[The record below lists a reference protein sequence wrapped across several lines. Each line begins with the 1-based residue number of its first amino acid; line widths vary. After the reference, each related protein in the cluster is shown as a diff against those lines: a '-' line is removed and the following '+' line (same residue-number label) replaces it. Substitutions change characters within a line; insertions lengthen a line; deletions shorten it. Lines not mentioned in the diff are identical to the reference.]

1 MTIQIPQGA
10 KTMQLFDMNI
20 DIPEGKTYIDIDDN
34 FLQNKYNQFMQNN
47 QQQNNFNSQ
56 EELALDGKPMSMY
69 QAPQVSQNEPQE
81 QGVWSK
87 INKGLEDFNN
97 LIDPKRMISE
107 GLDYLSPRVTSGE
120 EGVRQKIED
129 ATNQISGGLLA
140 RNFTSLDNE
149 EQKEIFQIAYDEIKK
164 LGYEPFLEINN
175 GDYKYIGVDK
185 NGKEV
190 EFTPSFRNTLA
201 STKNELAF
209 SVAGGYAGSLA
220 KTAGQTIAK
229 KALNYFAPSAIGA
242 GSGAVSDLH
251 SQSNNTGI
259 EVSHIDY
266 AKRFGSAA
274 AEDALAGAV
283 VGSAIKGIGK
293 TYKSVGDLISSVKTG
308 AQAGKDMIDGM
319 AVKGG
324 NLGNRVIDK
333 ISKTDI
339 PVVGKFT
346 DGGLQNAETIFNN
359 LTKNVENKKQIDELI
374 AKENPTYLENGK
386 PTIEILKN
394 IVEQG
399 LNKNNP
405 QFIQDSA
412 KRTSAILKNISNSLQ
427 GVPTTQRR
435 EVLLK
440 AAQAYPEIGSFL
452 DDVLKADKDA
462 SISFLNMIK
471 GQDEVFKNKTGL
483 NGEFDYKAWQK
494 DNHAYEN
501 RINQEY
507 GSAISKLDQ
516 LNNGNI
522 VLTSED
528 LAKLENFKNNNFLEQ
543 DVKNNI
549 QSYLDEIK
557 GKEVSA
563 EQIFGLRTAINKQ
576 LNTGNKTYNTKQA
589 YGIVKEILDDAL
601 IRNASNK
608 VLAKEILDNANKNF
622 ALKENFKESYLGMMK
637 PQETK
642 EGLTDRLVKG
652 LRNINED
659 KNLENAF
666 KGMNEQERLAN
677 ETHVMNSLLEKHRIE
692 GVGYDFKSLAKD
704 LEDVNFSSKKIKDAK
719 DVINTYALI
728 YNNNRDLIM
737 TALASSGKK
746 TNSSIATTIHGVFDR
761 ILISGIFARLHAL
774 APFMKSAKEQ
784 ALRNQILDAIKLA
797 KTNKEV
803 ISNLKNIKIADQE
816 QSRIFKDALDNYIK
830 VDKEQNKILK
840 DALIKEGVIKGD
852 NFFMDKADPKDN
864 SLRFIGKNDK
874 EYTINKD
881 VRNEWMK
888 TFNLKNIDDEYIPNI
903 PKEAKIAL
911 KDREIKLTKGSLL
924 KLIEKDRIKYIPHI
938 KETLESPQ
946 AILKDKD
953 DFIFIKNIDNQT
965 YFTSIGKDYETH
977 LTIISN
983 SPKKQNNIRN
993 KIKNAEVVYYN
1004 NARAL
1009 PTSRASSET
1018 NQVSF
1023 SDKHSTQ
1030 AKHKESLE
1038 KYNRNFYLKH
1048 YKDFIDKSEN
1058 KKIFF
1063 KYNFGDFLDIKKLEK
1078 SLEKYKESKP
1088 QEIKYKELKRG
1099 YILDDLLN
1107 VDEDVSYAVVNKDD
1121 LKPSLTRSLSQF
1133 RNKHSNSTISD
1144 IRNSFNEREHFKE
1157 SSNFDGI
1164 PTITKDGLVIAG
1176 NHRTTAIRDLKGEN
1190 LARYI
1195 KQAKRVYGEDVF
1207 KGFDENKAMIV
1218 RILDKNDDDTIIRL
1232 SKLSND
1238 GRLSDESEKL
1248 QALGAKYKEKL
1259 LKIEN
1264 SKINTEKEL
1273 MNFLGSRD
1281 ILESKRALLDHLMP
1295 NINDALLSWERR
1307 SGGDT
1312 EFSKILNDNALNL
1325 LHLKQALNKNKVF
1338 KDNGNNFFSLFKRAI
1353 ESINQSNVYKNN
1365 NELYDIIK
1373 KYTEPSLNFEK
1384 EFISSNKDLQADIL
1398 GFIIKY
1404 NDTLTNPSEAF
1415 GNKIKKAIE
1424 FIYDNDSFS
1433 LFNNIKLSNYDVLNQ
1448 MLNINIT
1455 NSIKYQELLNKAID
1469 NLSDEKNIIKKLNE
1483 NIKNKKSVKQRLD
1496 EKIQD
1501 DKKAREDIL
1510 KRYDNFL
1517 KENKD
1522 NKLDFLDKMNLN
1534 TIEYNLTRQMIVNA
1548 KESTNKGVKK
1558 DIPSDLRGKIEKE
1571 LNIQPLKEFGE
1582 NYTEYYHDGK
1592 GALQKLLIEKQGQVA
1607 GAFHRKDLGDI
1618 DLVWG
1623 EVTDKIKHKGY
1634 GLAHIID
1641 KHPELDL
1648 KLISDIVDKG
1658 KLNNQNNIRYR
1669 IEYKNYII
1677 GLSSEYKKGNKRT
1690 FIITAFE
1697 RYKG

>member
-1 MTIQIPQGA
+1 
-10 KTMQLFDMNI
+10 MNI
-20 DIPEGKTYIDIDDN
+20 REFLLEKPQENNIISFLQDGASQSENQNTSEYLSNLKNEVINDFYKNKDKYAKEYEKYNFKDQNLTNPMGNISEYKRDLYDYNKNPSMNADDLSNYILDKQSKFNASKPIFADDN
-34 FLQNKYNQFMQNN
+34 EVARKSNQFMRDLGD
-47 QQQNNFNSQ
+47 
-56 EELALDGKPMSMY
+56 ELQKSGRGRLLQDDDGSY
-69 QAPQVSQNEPQE
+69 WVQ
-81 QGVWSK
+81 
-87 INKGLEDFNN
+87 D
-97 LIDPKRMISE
+97 
-107 GLDYLSPRVTSGE
+107 
-120 EGVRQKIED
+120 
-129 ATNQISGGLLA
+129 
-140 RNFTSLDNE
+140 
-149 EQKEIFQIAYDEIKK
+149 
-164 LGYEPFLEINN
+164 NN
-175 GDYKYIGVDK
+175 GNYSKVQGSTMGDLYRGLRDNGASMALGTAGAIGGTMLGGGV
-185 NGKEV
+185 GM
-190 EFTPSFRNTLA
+190 
-201 STKNELAF
+201 
-209 SVAGGYAGSLA
+209 VAGGALGASL
-220 KTAGQTIAK
+220 
-229 KALNYFAPSAIGA
+229 GA
-242 GSGAVSDLH
+242 GYDYYGNTKDTNQDMNLKEALMLMGENAGLSLIGDAAFAGVAKGARALK
-251 SQSNNTGI
+251 NT
-259 EVSHIDY
+259 Y
-266 AKRFGSAA
+266 NMA
-274 AEDALAGAV
+274 
-283 VGSAIKGIGK
+283 
-293 TYKSVGDLISSVKTG
+293 KTG

-333 ISKTDI
+333 ITQKDI
-339 PVVGKFT
+339 PMIGKFT

-427 GVPTTQRR
+427 GMPTTQRR

-507 GSAISKLDQ
+507 GSAISKLDE
-516 LNNGNI
+516 LNNGKI

-528 LAKLENFKNNNFLEQ
+528 LAKLENFKNNNFLDQ

-549 QSYLDEIK
+549 QGYLDEIK

-589 YGIVKEILDDAL
+589 YRIAKEILDDAL
-601 IRNASNK
+601 IRNASDK
-608 VLAKEILDNANKNF
+608 VLAKEILDNANKDF

-642 EGLTDRLVKG
+642 EGLADRLVKG

-677 ETHVMNSLLEKHRIE
+677 ETHVMNALLEKHRIE

-704 LEDVNFSSKKIKDAK
+704 LEDVEFSSKKIKDAK

-737 TALASSGKK
+737 TALASSGRK
-746 TNSSIATTIHGVFDR
+746 TNSSMATTIQGVFDR

-774 APFMKSAKEQ
+774 APFFKSAKEQ
-784 ALRNQILDAIKLA
+784 ALRNQILDALKLA

-864 SLRFIGKNDK
+864 SLRFIGKNGK

-983 SPKKQNNIRN
+983 SPKKQNNIKN
-993 KIKNAEVVYYN
+993 KMKNAEVVYYN

-1018 NQVSF
+1018 KQVSF
-1023 SDKHSTQ
+1023 SNENSTQ
-1030 AKHKESLE
+1030 AKP
-1038 KYNRNFYLKH
+1038 
-1048 YKDFIDKSEN
+1048 
-1058 KKIFF
+1058 KK
-1063 KYNFGDFLDIKKLEK
+1063 NLMDDIK
-1078 SLEKYKESKP
+1078 
-1088 QEIKYKELKRG
+1088 
-1099 YILDDLLN
+1099 
-1107 VDEDVSYAVVNKDD
+1107 
-1121 LKPSLTRSLSQF
+1121 
-1133 RNKHSNSTISD
+1133 
-1144 IRNSFNEREHFKE
+1144 
-1157 SSNFDGI
+1157 
-1164 PTITKDGLVIAG
+1164 
-1176 NHRTTAIRDLKGEN
+1176 EN
-1190 LARYI
+1190 I
-1195 KQAKRVYGEDVF
+1195 
-1207 KGFDENKAMIV
+1207 
-1218 RILDKNDDDTIIRL
+1218 
-1232 SKLSND
+1232 
-1238 GRLSDESEKL
+1238 
-1248 QALGAKYKEKL
+1248 
-1259 LKIEN
+1259 
-1264 SKINTEKEL
+1264 
-1273 MNFLGSRD
+1273 
-1281 ILESKRALLDHLMP
+1281 
-1295 NINDALLSWERR
+1295 
-1307 SGGDT
+1307 
-1312 EFSKILNDNALNL
+1312 
-1325 LHLKQALNKNKVF
+1325 KNKEV
-1338 KDNGNNFFSLFKRAI
+1338 
-1353 ESINQSNVYKNN
+1353 
-1365 NELYDIIK
+1365 
-1373 KYTEPSLNFEK
+1373 EK
-1384 EFISSNKDLQADIL
+1384 
-1398 GFIIKY
+1398 
-1404 NDTLTNPSEAF
+1404 
-1415 GNKIKKAIE
+1415 
-1424 FIYDNDSFS
+1424 
-1433 LFNNIKLSNYDVLNQ
+1433 
-1448 MLNINIT
+1448 
-1455 NSIKYQELLNKAID
+1455 
-1469 NLSDEKNIIKKLNE
+1469 
-1483 NIKNKKSVKQRLD
+1483 KNKKSVKQRLD
-1496 EKIQD
+1496 EKIQN
-1501 DKKAREDIL
+1501 DKKASEDIL

-1534 TIEYNLTRQMIVNA
+1534 TLDYNLTRQMIINA

-1558 DIPSDLRGKIEKE
+1558 DIPSALRGKIEQE

-1582 NYTEYYHDGK
+1582 NYAEYYHDGK

-1641 KHPELDL
+1641 KHPDLELNIIP
-1648 KLISDIVDKG
+1648 KIIENGEIVQRKNREKSFNIVFKDYILGINKG
-1658 KLNNQNNIRYR
+1658 FNKSGENQWIV
-1669 IEYKNYII
+1669 
-1677 GLSSEYKKGNKRT
+1677 
-1690 FIITAFE
+1690 TAFE
-1697 RYKG
+1697 KK

>member
-107 GLDYLSPRVTSGE
+107 GFDYLSPRVTSGE
-120 EGVRQKIED
+120 EGARQKIED
-129 ATNQISGGLLA
+129 ATNQVSGGLLP
-140 RNFTSLDNE
+140 RIFTSPSNE
-149 EQKEIFQIAYDEIKK
+149 EQKQIFQIAYDEIKK

-190 EFTPSFRNTLA
+190 DFTPSFRNTLA

-220 KTAGQTIAK
+220 KTAGQTIGK

-259 EVSHIDY
+259 EASYMDY

-293 TYKSVGDLISSVKTG
+293 TYKSVGDLISSAKTG
-308 AQAGKDMIDGM
+308 ARAGKDMIDGM

-324 NLGNRVIDK
+324 NLGNRFIDK

-507 GSAISKLDQ
+507 GSAISKLDE

-864 SLRFIGKNDK
+864 SLRFIGKNGK

-1548 KESTNKGVKK
+1548 KESTSKGVKK

-1677 GLSSEYKKGNKRT
+1677 GLSSEYKGNKRT

>member
-149 EQKEIFQIAYDEIKK
+149 EQKQIFQIAYDEIKK

-190 EFTPSFRNTLA
+190 DFTPSFRNTLA

-293 TYKSVGDLISSVKTG
+293 TYKSVGDLISSAKTG
-308 AQAGKDMIDGM
+308 ARAGKDMIDGM

-333 ISKTDI
+333 ITQKDI
-339 PVVGKFT
+339 PMIGKFT

-412 KRTSAILKNISNSLQ
+412 KRTSSILKNISNALQ

-435 EVLLK
+435 EILLK
-440 AAQAYPEIGSFL
+440 SAQAYPEIGSFL

-462 SISFLNMIK
+462 SISFLNIIK
-471 GQDEVFKNKTGL
+471 EQDEVFKNKTGL

-507 GSAISKLDQ
+507 GSAISKLDE
-516 LNNGNI
+516 LNNGKI

-601 IRNASNK
+601 IRNASDK

-677 ETHVMNSLLEKHRIE
+677 ETHVMNSLLAKHRIE
-692 GVGYDFKSLAKD
+692 DIGYDFKNLAKD

-746 TNSSIATTIHGVFDR
+746 TNSSMATTIQGVFDR

-774 APFMKSAKEQ
+774 APFVKSAKEQ

-864 SLRFIGKNDK
+864 SLRFIGKNGK

-983 SPKKQNNIRN
+983 SPKKQNNIKN
-993 KIKNAEVVYYN
+993 KMKNAEVVYYN

-1018 NQVSF
+1018 KQVSF
-1023 SDKHSTQ
+1023 SNENSTQ
-1030 AKHKESLE
+1030 AKP
-1038 KYNRNFYLKH
+1038 
-1048 YKDFIDKSEN
+1048 
-1058 KKIFF
+1058 KK
-1063 KYNFGDFLDIKKLEK
+1063 NLMDDIK
-1078 SLEKYKESKP
+1078 
-1088 QEIKYKELKRG
+1088 
-1099 YILDDLLN
+1099 D
-1107 VDEDVSYAVVNKDD
+1107 
-1121 LKPSLTRSLSQF
+1121 
-1133 RNKHSNSTISD
+1133 
-1144 IRNSFNEREHFKE
+1144 
-1157 SSNFDGI
+1157 
-1164 PTITKDGLVIAG
+1164 
-1176 NHRTTAIRDLKGEN
+1176 
-1190 LARYI
+1190 
-1195 KQAKRVYGEDVF
+1195 
-1207 KGFDENKAMIV
+1207 
-1218 RILDKNDDDTIIRL
+1218 
-1232 SKLSND
+1232 
-1238 GRLSDESEKL
+1238 
-1248 QALGAKYKEKL
+1248 
-1259 LKIEN
+1259 
-1264 SKINTEKEL
+1264 
-1273 MNFLGSRD
+1273 
-1281 ILESKRALLDHLMP
+1281 
-1295 NINDALLSWERR
+1295 NI
-1307 SGGDT
+1307 
-1312 EFSKILNDNALNL
+1312 
-1325 LHLKQALNKNKVF
+1325 KNKE
-1338 KDNGNNFFSLFKRAI
+1338 I
-1353 ESINQSNVYKNN
+1353 EK
-1365 NELYDIIK
+1365 
-1373 KYTEPSLNFEK
+1373 
-1384 EFISSNKDLQADIL
+1384 
-1398 GFIIKY
+1398 
-1404 NDTLTNPSEAF
+1404 
-1415 GNKIKKAIE
+1415 
-1424 FIYDNDSFS
+1424 
-1433 LFNNIKLSNYDVLNQ
+1433 
-1448 MLNINIT
+1448 
-1455 NSIKYQELLNKAID
+1455 
-1469 NLSDEKNIIKKLNE
+1469 
-1483 NIKNKKSVKQRLD
+1483 KNKKSVKQRLD
-1496 EKIQD
+1496 EKIQN
-1501 DKKAREDIL
+1501 DKKASEDIL

-1522 NKLDFLDKMNLN
+1522 YNFDFLDNMNLN
-1534 TIEYNLTRQMIVNA
+1534 TVEYNLTRQMIINA

-1558 DIPSDLRGKIEKE
+1558 DIPSALRGKIEQE

-1582 NYTEYYHDGK
+1582 NYAEYYHDGK

-1623 EVTDKIKHKGY
+1623 DG
-1634 GLAHIID
+1634 
-1641 KHPELDL
+1641 
-1648 KLISDIVDKG
+1648 
-1658 KLNNQNNIRYR
+1658 NF
-1669 IEYKNYII
+1669 
-1677 GLSSEYKKGNKRT
+1677 GLSHIVNRREEDFIKQGLNKIEAKNKALNFIKEIENIINNGNVKKGNNRAFIEVKNSRVMVALDYKGKDKKW
-1690 FIITAFE
+1690 IITAYNF
-1697 RYKG
+1697 Y

>member
-107 GLDYLSPRVTSGE
+107 GFDYLSPRVTSGE
-120 EGVRQKIED
+120 EGARQKIED
-129 ATNQISGGLLA
+129 ATNQVSGGLLP
-140 RNFTSLDNE
+140 RIFTSPSNE
-149 EQKEIFQIAYDEIKK
+149 EQKQIFQIAYDEIKK

-190 EFTPSFRNTLA
+190 DFTPSFRNTLA

-220 KTAGQTIAK
+220 KTAGQTIGK

-259 EVSHIDY
+259 EASYMDY

-293 TYKSVGDLISSVKTG
+293 TYKSVGDLISSAKTG
-308 AQAGKDMIDGM
+308 ARAGKDMIDGM

-324 NLGNRVIDK
+324 NLGNRFIDK

-412 KRTSAILKNISNSLQ
+412 KRTSSILKNISNALQ

-435 EVLLK
+435 EILLK
-440 AAQAYPEIGSFL
+440 SAQAYPEIGSFL

-462 SISFLNMIK
+462 SISFLNIIK
-471 GQDEVFKNKTGL
+471 EQDEVFKNKTGL

-507 GSAISKLDQ
+507 GSAISKLDE
-516 LNNGNI
+516 LNNGKI

-601 IRNASNK
+601 IRNASDK

-746 TNSSIATTIHGVFDR
+746 TNSSMATTIQGVFDR

-774 APFMKSAKEQ
+774 APFVKSAKEQ

-852 NFFMDKADPKDN
+852 NFFMDKADPSKAKSDYTAKFNVEKWINNVSGILKDEWVVNLKAMAKKHPEMFKNEADVFKVIKEIKDN
-864 SLRFIGKNDK
+864 PTHFFKNYDDEVALIAKPLKDDKVGNIAIKKDSGKIIH
-874 EYTINKD
+874 INKTKGKD
-881 VRNEWMK
+881 LERLNRRNKAML
-888 TFNLKNIDDEYIPNI
+888 TGTPT
-903 PKEAKIAL
+903 PAT
-911 KDREIKLTKGSLL
+911 TKGSTTNVEGDLL
-924 KLIEKDRIKYIPHI
+924 QHSFKNSTQTKPKTNLMDDI
-938 KETLESPQ
+938 KE
-946 AILKDKD
+946 
-953 DFIFIKNIDNQT
+953 
-965 YFTSIGKDYETH
+965 
-977 LTIISN
+977 
-983 SPKKQNNIRN
+983 
-993 KIKNAEVVYYN
+993 
-1004 NARAL
+1004 
-1009 PTSRASSET
+1009 
-1018 NQVSF
+1018 
-1023 SDKHSTQ
+1023 
-1030 AKHKESLE
+1030 
-1038 KYNRNFYLKH
+1038 
-1048 YKDFIDKSEN
+1048 
-1058 KKIFF
+1058 
-1063 KYNFGDFLDIKKLEK
+1063 
-1078 SLEKYKESKP
+1078 
-1088 QEIKYKELKRG
+1088 
-1099 YILDDLLN
+1099 
-1107 VDEDVSYAVVNKDD
+1107 
-1121 LKPSLTRSLSQF
+1121 
-1133 RNKHSNSTISD
+1133 
-1144 IRNSFNEREHFKE
+1144 
-1157 SSNFDGI
+1157 
-1164 PTITKDGLVIAG
+1164 
-1176 NHRTTAIRDLKGEN
+1176 
-1190 LARYI
+1190 
-1195 KQAKRVYGEDVF
+1195 
-1207 KGFDENKAMIV
+1207 
-1218 RILDKNDDDTIIRL
+1218 
-1232 SKLSND
+1232 
-1238 GRLSDESEKL
+1238 
-1248 QALGAKYKEKL
+1248 
-1259 LKIEN
+1259 
-1264 SKINTEKEL
+1264 
-1273 MNFLGSRD
+1273 
-1281 ILESKRALLDHLMP
+1281 
-1295 NINDALLSWERR
+1295 
-1307 SGGDT
+1307 
-1312 EFSKILNDNALNL
+1312 
-1325 LHLKQALNKNKVF
+1325 
-1338 KDNGNNFFSLFKRAI
+1338 
-1353 ESINQSNVYKNN
+1353 
-1365 NELYDIIK
+1365 
-1373 KYTEPSLNFEK
+1373 
-1384 EFISSNKDLQADIL
+1384 
-1398 GFIIKY
+1398 
-1404 NDTLTNPSEAF
+1404 
-1415 GNKIKKAIE
+1415 
-1424 FIYDNDSFS
+1424 
-1433 LFNNIKLSNYDVLNQ
+1433 NIKAKEV
-1448 MLNINIT
+1448 
-1455 NSIKYQELLNKAID
+1455 
-1469 NLSDEKNIIKKLNE
+1469 KK
-1483 NIKNKKSVKQRLD
+1483 KNKKSVKQRLD
-1496 EKIQD
+1496 EKIQN
-1501 DKKAREDIL
+1501 DKKASEERIEKIKQVIARKQKIDKVRDKKNNREIAGKIGTYTL
-1510 KRYDNFL
+1510 KNLIKL
-1517 KENKD
+1517 KERSE
-1522 NKLDFLDKMNLN
+1522 DK
-1534 TIEYNLTRQMIVNA
+1534 
-1548 KESTNKGVKK
+1548 
-1558 DIPSDLRGKIEKE
+1558 
-1571 LNIQPLKEFGE
+1571 
-1582 NYTEYYHDGK
+1582 
-1592 GALQKLLIEKQGQVA
+1592 
-1607 GAFHRKDLGDI
+1607 
-1618 DLVWG
+1618 
-1623 EVTDKIKHKGY
+1623 
-1634 GLAHIID
+1634 
-1641 KHPELDL
+1641 
-1648 KLISDIVDKG
+1648 
-1658 KLNNQNNIRYR
+1658 
-1669 IEYKNYII
+1669 
-1677 GLSSEYKKGNKRT
+1677 
-1690 FIITAFE
+1690 
-1697 RYKG
+1697 

>member
-1 MTIQIPQGA
+1 
-10 KTMQLFDMNI
+10 MNI
-20 DIPEGKTYIDIDDN
+20 REFLLEKPQENNIISFLQDGASQSENQNTSEYLSNLKNEAINDFYKNKDKYAKEYEKYNIKDQNLTNPLGYIGEYKRDLYDYNKNPSMNADDLSNYILDKQSKFNASKPIFADDN
-34 FLQNKYNQFMQNN
+34 EVVRKSNQFMRDLGD
-47 QQQNNFNSQ
+47 
-56 EELALDGKPMSMY
+56 ELQKSGRGRLLQDDDGSY
-69 QAPQVSQNEPQE
+69 WVQ
-81 QGVWSK
+81 
-87 INKGLEDFNN
+87 D
-97 LIDPKRMISE
+97 
-107 GLDYLSPRVTSGE
+107 
-120 EGVRQKIED
+120 
-129 ATNQISGGLLA
+129 
-140 RNFTSLDNE
+140 
-149 EQKEIFQIAYDEIKK
+149 
-164 LGYEPFLEINN
+164 NN
-175 GDYKYIGVDK
+175 GNYSKVQGSTMGDLYRGLRDNGASMALGTAGAIGGTMLGGGV
-185 NGKEV
+185 GM
-190 EFTPSFRNTLA
+190 
-201 STKNELAF
+201 
-209 SVAGGYAGSLA
+209 VAGGALGASL
-220 KTAGQTIAK
+220 
-229 KALNYFAPSAIGA
+229 GA
-242 GSGAVSDLH
+242 GYDYYGNTKDTNQDMNLKEALMLMGENAGLSLIGDAAFAGVAKGARVLK
-251 SQSNNTGI
+251 NT
-259 EVSHIDY
+259 Y
-266 AKRFGSAA
+266 NM
-274 AEDALAGAV
+274 
-283 VGSAIKGIGK
+283 
-293 TYKSVGDLISSVKTG
+293 TKSG

-394 IVEQG
+394 IIEQG

-501 RINQEY
+501 RIKQEY
-507 GSAISKLDQ
+507 GSAISKLDE
-516 LNNGNI
+516 LNNGKI

-601 IRNASNK
+601 IRNASDK

-622 ALKENFKESYLGMMK
+622 ALKENFKESYLGIMK
-637 PQETK
+637 SQETK
-642 EGLTDRLVKG
+642 EGLADRLVKG

-666 KGMNEQERLAN
+666 KGMNKQERLAN
-677 ETHVMNSLLEKHRIE
+677 ETHAMNSLLEKHRIE

-719 DVINTYALI
+719 DVINAYALI

-746 TNSSIATTIHGVFDR
+746 TNSSMATTIQGVFDR

-774 APFMKSAKEQ
+774 APFVKSAKEQ

-852 NFFMDKADPKDN
+852 NFFMDKADPSKAKSDLNVKISVSPNVRNLAKLTNDEIIADLEYLANKHKEMFKKPSDVFKLIKEIKVNPTFFYKNNRIDIALIAKRLNDNKLGKLGVNKNTGEVRHITKVKEKDLARLEKVSKKNTKENVGIIQTFIQPGSKNEN
-864 SLRFIGKNDK
+864 SLNG
-874 EYTINKD
+874 
-881 VRNEWMK
+881 
-888 TFNLKNIDDEYIPNI
+888 LPN
-903 PKEAKIAL
+903 
-911 KDREIKLTKGSLL
+911 
-924 KLIEKDRIKYIPHI
+924 
-938 KETLESPQ
+938 
-946 AILKDKD
+946 
-953 DFIFIKNIDNQT
+953 
-965 YFTSIGKDYETH
+965 
-977 LTIISN
+977 ISN
-983 SPKKQNNIRN
+983 STQTKPK
-993 KIKNAEVVYYN
+993 
-1004 NARAL
+1004 
-1009 PTSRASSET
+1009 T
-1018 NQVSF
+1018 NLM
-1023 SDKHSTQ
+1023 D
-1030 AKHKESLE
+1030 
-1038 KYNRNFYLKH
+1038 
-1048 YKDFIDKSEN
+1048 
-1058 KKIFF
+1058 
-1063 KYNFGDFLDIKKLEK
+1063 DIKK
-1078 SLEKYKESKP
+1078 
-1088 QEIKYKELKRG
+1088 
-1099 YILDDLLN
+1099 
-1107 VDEDVSYAVVNKDD
+1107 
-1121 LKPSLTRSLSQF
+1121 
-1133 RNKHSNSTISD
+1133 
-1144 IRNSFNEREHFKE
+1144 
-1157 SSNFDGI
+1157 
-1164 PTITKDGLVIAG
+1164 
-1176 NHRTTAIRDLKGEN
+1176 
-1190 LARYI
+1190 
-1195 KQAKRVYGEDVF
+1195 
-1207 KGFDENKAMIV
+1207 
-1218 RILDKNDDDTIIRL
+1218 
-1232 SKLSND
+1232 
-1238 GRLSDESEKL
+1238 
-1248 QALGAKYKEKL
+1248 
-1259 LKIEN
+1259 
-1264 SKINTEKEL
+1264 
-1273 MNFLGSRD
+1273 
-1281 ILESKRALLDHLMP
+1281 
-1295 NINDALLSWERR
+1295 
-1307 SGGDT
+1307 
-1312 EFSKILNDNALNL
+1312 
-1325 LHLKQALNKNKVF
+1325 
-1338 KDNGNNFFSLFKRAI
+1338 
-1353 ESINQSNVYKNN
+1353 
-1365 NELYDIIK
+1365 
-1373 KYTEPSLNFEK
+1373 
-1384 EFISSNKDLQADIL
+1384 
-1398 GFIIKY
+1398 
-1404 NDTLTNPSEAF
+1404 
-1415 GNKIKKAIE
+1415 
-1424 FIYDNDSFS
+1424 
-1433 LFNNIKLSNYDVLNQ
+1433 NIKAKEV
-1448 MLNINIT
+1448 
-1455 NSIKYQELLNKAID
+1455 
-1469 NLSDEKNIIKKLNE
+1469 KK
-1483 NIKNKKSVKQRLD
+1483 KNKKSVKQSLD
-1496 EKIQD
+1496 EKIQN
-1501 DKKAREDIL
+1501 DKKASEDIL

-1522 NKLDFLDKMNLN
+1522 YNFDFLDNMNLN
-1534 TIEYNLTRQMIVNA
+1534 TVEYNLTRQMIINA

-1558 DIPSDLRGKIEKE
+1558 DIPSALRGKIEKE

-1582 NYTEYYHDGK
+1582 NYAEYYHDGK

-1677 GLSSEYKKGNKRT
+1677 GLSSEYKGNKRT

>member
-1 MTIQIPQGA
+1 
-10 KTMQLFDMNI
+10 MNI
-20 DIPEGKTYIDIDDN
+20 REFLLEKPQENNIISFLQDGASQSENQNTSEYLSNLKNEVINDFYKNKDKYAKEYEKYNFKDQNLTNHMGNISEYKRDLYDYNKNPSMNADDLSNYILDKQSKFNASKPIFTDDN
-34 FLQNKYNQFMQNN
+34 EVARKSNQFMRDLGD
-47 QQQNNFNSQ
+47 
-56 EELALDGKPMSMY
+56 ELQKSGRGRLLQDDDGSY
-69 QAPQVSQNEPQE
+69 WVQ
-81 QGVWSK
+81 
-87 INKGLEDFNN
+87 D
-97 LIDPKRMISE
+97 
-107 GLDYLSPRVTSGE
+107 
-120 EGVRQKIED
+120 
-129 ATNQISGGLLA
+129 
-140 RNFTSLDNE
+140 
-149 EQKEIFQIAYDEIKK
+149 
-164 LGYEPFLEINN
+164 NN
-175 GDYKYIGVDK
+175 GNYSKVQGSTMGDLYRGLRDNGASMALGTAGAIGGTMLGGGV
-185 NGKEV
+185 GM
-190 EFTPSFRNTLA
+190 
-201 STKNELAF
+201 
-209 SVAGGYAGSLA
+209 VAGGALGASL
-220 KTAGQTIAK
+220 
-229 KALNYFAPSAIGA
+229 GA
-242 GSGAVSDLH
+242 GYDYYGNTKDTNQDMNLKEALMLMGENAGLSLIGDAAFAGVAKGARALK
-251 SQSNNTGI
+251 NT
-259 EVSHIDY
+259 Y
-266 AKRFGSAA
+266 NMA
-274 AEDALAGAV
+274 
-283 VGSAIKGIGK
+283 
-293 TYKSVGDLISSVKTG
+293 KTG

-333 ISKTDI
+333 ITQKDI
-339 PVVGKFT
+339 PMIGKFT

-412 KRTSAILKNISNSLQ
+412 KRTSTILKNISNSLQ
-427 GVPTTQRR
+427 GMPTTHRR

-501 RINQEY
+501 RIKQEY
-507 GSAISKLDQ
+507 GSAISKLDE
-516 LNNGNI
+516 LNNGKI

-557 GKEVSA
+557 GKEVSV

-601 IRNASNK
+601 IRNASDK

-622 ALKENFKESYLGMMK
+622 ALKENFKESYLGIMK
-637 PQETK
+637 SQETK
-642 EGLTDRLVKG
+642 EGLADRLVKG

-677 ETHVMNSLLEKHRIE
+677 ETHAMNSLLEKHRIE

-864 SLRFIGKNDK
+864 SLRFIGKNGK

-983 SPKKQNNIRN
+983 SPKKQNNIKN
-993 KIKNAEVVYYN
+993 KMKNAEVVYYN

-1018 NQVSF
+1018 KQVSF
-1023 SDKHSTQ
+1023 SNENSTQ
-1030 AKHKESLE
+1030 AKP
-1038 KYNRNFYLKH
+1038 
-1048 YKDFIDKSEN
+1048 
-1058 KKIFF
+1058 KK
-1063 KYNFGDFLDIKKLEK
+1063 NLMNDIKE
-1078 SLEKYKESKP
+1078 
-1088 QEIKYKELKRG
+1088 
-1099 YILDDLLN
+1099 
-1107 VDEDVSYAVVNKDD
+1107 
-1121 LKPSLTRSLSQF
+1121 
-1133 RNKHSNSTISD
+1133 
-1144 IRNSFNEREHFKE
+1144 
-1157 SSNFDGI
+1157 
-1164 PTITKDGLVIAG
+1164 
-1176 NHRTTAIRDLKGEN
+1176 
-1190 LARYI
+1190 
-1195 KQAKRVYGEDVF
+1195 
-1207 KGFDENKAMIV
+1207 
-1218 RILDKNDDDTIIRL
+1218 
-1232 SKLSND
+1232 
-1238 GRLSDESEKL
+1238 
-1248 QALGAKYKEKL
+1248 
-1259 LKIEN
+1259 
-1264 SKINTEKEL
+1264 
-1273 MNFLGSRD
+1273 
-1281 ILESKRALLDHLMP
+1281 
-1295 NINDALLSWERR
+1295 
-1307 SGGDT
+1307 
-1312 EFSKILNDNALNL
+1312 
-1325 LHLKQALNKNKVF
+1325 
-1338 KDNGNNFFSLFKRAI
+1338 
-1353 ESINQSNVYKNN
+1353 
-1365 NELYDIIK
+1365 
-1373 KYTEPSLNFEK
+1373 
-1384 EFISSNKDLQADIL
+1384 
-1398 GFIIKY
+1398 
-1404 NDTLTNPSEAF
+1404 
-1415 GNKIKKAIE
+1415 
-1424 FIYDNDSFS
+1424 
-1433 LFNNIKLSNYDVLNQ
+1433 NIKAKEV
-1448 MLNINIT
+1448 
-1455 NSIKYQELLNKAID
+1455 
-1469 NLSDEKNIIKKLNE
+1469 KK
-1483 NIKNKKSVKQRLD
+1483 KNKKSVKQRLD
-1496 EKIQD
+1496 EKIQN
-1501 DKKAREDIL
+1501 DKKASEDIL

-1522 NKLDFLDKMNLN
+1522 YNLDFLDNMNLN
-1534 TIEYNLTRQMIVNA
+1534 TVEYNLTRQMIINA
-1548 KESTNKGVKK
+1548 KESTNKEVKK
-1558 DIPSDLRGKIEKE
+1558 DIPSALRGKIEQE

-1582 NYTEYYHDGK
+1582 NYAEYYHDGK

-1623 EVTDKIKHKGY
+1623 DG
-1634 GLAHIID
+1634 
-1641 KHPELDL
+1641 
-1648 KLISDIVDKG
+1648 
-1658 KLNNQNNIRYR
+1658 NF
-1669 IEYKNYII
+1669 
-1677 GLSSEYKKGNKRT
+1677 GLSHIVNRREEDFIKQGLNKIEAKNKALNFIKEIENIINNGNVKKGNNRAFIDVKNSRVMVALDYKGKDKKW
-1690 FIITAFE
+1690 IITAYNF
-1697 RYKG
+1697 Y

>member
-1 MTIQIPQGA
+1 
-10 KTMQLFDMNI
+10 MNI
-20 DIPEGKTYIDIDDN
+20 REFLLEKPQENNIISFLQDGASQSENQNTSEYLSNLKNEVINDFYKNKDKYDKEYEKYNIKDQNLTNPLGYIGEYKRDLYDYNKNPSMNADDLSNYILDKQSKFNASKPIFADDN
-34 FLQNKYNQFMQNN
+34 EVVRKSNQFMRDLGD
-47 QQQNNFNSQ
+47 
-56 EELALDGKPMSMY
+56 ELQKSGRGRLLQDDDGSY
-69 QAPQVSQNEPQE
+69 WVQ
-81 QGVWSK
+81 
-87 INKGLEDFNN
+87 D
-97 LIDPKRMISE
+97 
-107 GLDYLSPRVTSGE
+107 
-120 EGVRQKIED
+120 
-129 ATNQISGGLLA
+129 
-140 RNFTSLDNE
+140 
-149 EQKEIFQIAYDEIKK
+149 
-164 LGYEPFLEINN
+164 NN
-175 GDYKYIGVDK
+175 GNYSKVQGSTMGDLYRGLRDNGASMALGTAGAIGGTMLGGGV
-185 NGKEV
+185 GM
-190 EFTPSFRNTLA
+190 
-201 STKNELAF
+201 
-209 SVAGGYAGSLA
+209 VAGGALGASL
-220 KTAGQTIAK
+220 
-229 KALNYFAPSAIGA
+229 GA
-242 GSGAVSDLH
+242 GYDYYGNTKDTNQDMNLKEALMLMGENAGLSLIGDAAFAGVAKGARALK
-251 SQSNNTGI
+251 NT
-259 EVSHIDY
+259 Y
-266 AKRFGSAA
+266 NMA
-274 AEDALAGAV
+274 
-283 VGSAIKGIGK
+283 
-293 TYKSVGDLISSVKTG
+293 KTG

-333 ISKTDI
+333 ITQKDI
-339 PVVGKFT
+339 PMIGKFT

-394 IVEQG
+394 IIEQG

-507 GSAISKLDQ
+507 GSAISKLDE

-746 TNSSIATTIHGVFDR
+746 TNSSMATTIQGVFDR

-774 APFMKSAKEQ
+774 APFVKSAKEQ

-852 NFFMDKADPKDN
+852 NFFMDKADPSKAKSDLNVKISVSPNVRNLAKLTNDEIIADLEYLANKHKEMFKKPSDVFKLIKEIKVNPTFFYKNNRIDIALIAKRLNDNKLGKLGVNKNTGEVRHITKVKEKDLARLEKVSKKNTKENVGIIQTFIQPGSKNEN
-864 SLRFIGKNDK
+864 SLNG
-874 EYTINKD
+874 
-881 VRNEWMK
+881 
-888 TFNLKNIDDEYIPNI
+888 LPN
-903 PKEAKIAL
+903 
-911 KDREIKLTKGSLL
+911 
-924 KLIEKDRIKYIPHI
+924 
-938 KETLESPQ
+938 
-946 AILKDKD
+946 
-953 DFIFIKNIDNQT
+953 
-965 YFTSIGKDYETH
+965 
-977 LTIISN
+977 ISN
-983 SPKKQNNIRN
+983 STQTKPK
-993 KIKNAEVVYYN
+993 
-1004 NARAL
+1004 
-1009 PTSRASSET
+1009 T
-1018 NQVSF
+1018 NLM
-1023 SDKHSTQ
+1023 D
-1030 AKHKESLE
+1030 
-1038 KYNRNFYLKH
+1038 
-1048 YKDFIDKSEN
+1048 
-1058 KKIFF
+1058 
-1063 KYNFGDFLDIKKLEK
+1063 DIKK
-1078 SLEKYKESKP
+1078 
-1088 QEIKYKELKRG
+1088 
-1099 YILDDLLN
+1099 
-1107 VDEDVSYAVVNKDD
+1107 
-1121 LKPSLTRSLSQF
+1121 
-1133 RNKHSNSTISD
+1133 
-1144 IRNSFNEREHFKE
+1144 
-1157 SSNFDGI
+1157 
-1164 PTITKDGLVIAG
+1164 
-1176 NHRTTAIRDLKGEN
+1176 
-1190 LARYI
+1190 
-1195 KQAKRVYGEDVF
+1195 
-1207 KGFDENKAMIV
+1207 
-1218 RILDKNDDDTIIRL
+1218 
-1232 SKLSND
+1232 
-1238 GRLSDESEKL
+1238 
-1248 QALGAKYKEKL
+1248 
-1259 LKIEN
+1259 
-1264 SKINTEKEL
+1264 
-1273 MNFLGSRD
+1273 
-1281 ILESKRALLDHLMP
+1281 
-1295 NINDALLSWERR
+1295 
-1307 SGGDT
+1307 
-1312 EFSKILNDNALNL
+1312 
-1325 LHLKQALNKNKVF
+1325 
-1338 KDNGNNFFSLFKRAI
+1338 
-1353 ESINQSNVYKNN
+1353 
-1365 NELYDIIK
+1365 
-1373 KYTEPSLNFEK
+1373 
-1384 EFISSNKDLQADIL
+1384 
-1398 GFIIKY
+1398 
-1404 NDTLTNPSEAF
+1404 
-1415 GNKIKKAIE
+1415 
-1424 FIYDNDSFS
+1424 
-1433 LFNNIKLSNYDVLNQ
+1433 NIKAKEV
-1448 MLNINIT
+1448 
-1455 NSIKYQELLNKAID
+1455 
-1469 NLSDEKNIIKKLNE
+1469 KK
-1483 NIKNKKSVKQRLD
+1483 KNKKSVKQSLD
-1496 EKIQD
+1496 EKIQN
-1501 DKKAREDIL
+1501 DKKASEDIL

-1522 NKLDFLDKMNLN
+1522 YNFDFLDNMNLN
-1534 TIEYNLTRQMIVNA
+1534 TVEYNLTRQMIINA

-1558 DIPSDLRGKIEKE
+1558 DIPSALRGKIEKE

-1582 NYTEYYHDGK
+1582 NYAEYYHDGK

-1623 EVTDKIKHKGY
+1623 EVIDKIKHKGY

-1677 GLSSEYKKGNKRT
+1677 GLSSEYKGNKRT

>member
-1 MTIQIPQGA
+1 
-10 KTMQLFDMNI
+10 MNI
-20 DIPEGKTYIDIDDN
+20 REFLLEKPQENNIISFLQDGASQSENQNTNEYLASLKNEVINDFYKNKDKYAKEYEKYNFKDQNLTNPMGNISEYKRDLYDYNKNPSMNADDLSNYILDKQSKFNASKPIFTDDN
-34 FLQNKYNQFMQNN
+34 EVARKNNQFMRDLGD
-47 QQQNNFNSQ
+47 
-56 EELALDGKPMSMY
+56 ELQKSGRGRLLQDDDGSY
-69 QAPQVSQNEPQE
+69 WVQ
-81 QGVWSK
+81 
-87 INKGLEDFNN
+87 D
-97 LIDPKRMISE
+97 
-107 GLDYLSPRVTSGE
+107 
-120 EGVRQKIED
+120 
-129 ATNQISGGLLA
+129 
-140 RNFTSLDNE
+140 
-149 EQKEIFQIAYDEIKK
+149 
-164 LGYEPFLEINN
+164 NN
-175 GDYKYIGVDK
+175 GNYSKVQGSTMGDLYRGLRDNGASMALGTAGAIGGTMLGGGV
-185 NGKEV
+185 GM
-190 EFTPSFRNTLA
+190 
-201 STKNELAF
+201 
-209 SVAGGYAGSLA
+209 VAGGALGASL
-220 KTAGQTIAK
+220 
-229 KALNYFAPSAIGA
+229 GA
-242 GSGAVSDLH
+242 GYDYYGNTKDTNQDMNLKEALMLMGENAGLSLIGDAAFAGVAKGARALK
-251 SQSNNTGI
+251 NT
-259 EVSHIDY
+259 Y
-266 AKRFGSAA
+266 NMA
-274 AEDALAGAV
+274 
-283 VGSAIKGIGK
+283 
-293 TYKSVGDLISSVKTG
+293 KTG

-507 GSAISKLDQ
+507 GSAISKLDE
-516 LNNGNI
+516 LNNGKI

-528 LAKLENFKNNNFLEQ
+528 LAKLENFKNNNFLDQ

-549 QSYLDEIK
+549 QGYLDEIK

-589 YGIVKEILDDAL
+589 YRIAKEILDDAL
-601 IRNASNK
+601 IRNASDK

-642 EGLTDRLVKG
+642 EGLADRLVKG

-677 ETHVMNSLLEKHRIE
+677 ETHTMNALLEKHRIE

-746 TNSSIATTIHGVFDR
+746 TNSSMATTIQGVFDR

-774 APFMKSAKEQ
+774 APFFKSAKEQ
-784 ALRNQILDAIKLA
+784 ALRNQILDALKLA

-852 NFFMDKADPKDN
+852 NFFMDKVDPKDN
-864 SLRFIGKNDK
+864 SLRFIGKNGK

-983 SPKKQNNIRN
+983 SPKKQNNIKN
-993 KIKNAEVVYYN
+993 KMKNAEVVYYN

-1018 NQVSF
+1018 KQVSF
-1023 SDKHSTQ
+1023 SNENSTQ
-1030 AKHKESLE
+1030 AKP
-1038 KYNRNFYLKH
+1038 
-1048 YKDFIDKSEN
+1048 
-1058 KKIFF
+1058 KK
-1063 KYNFGDFLDIKKLEK
+1063 NLMDDIK
-1078 SLEKYKESKP
+1078 
-1088 QEIKYKELKRG
+1088 
-1099 YILDDLLN
+1099 D
-1107 VDEDVSYAVVNKDD
+1107 
-1121 LKPSLTRSLSQF
+1121 
-1133 RNKHSNSTISD
+1133 
-1144 IRNSFNEREHFKE
+1144 
-1157 SSNFDGI
+1157 
-1164 PTITKDGLVIAG
+1164 
-1176 NHRTTAIRDLKGEN
+1176 
-1190 LARYI
+1190 
-1195 KQAKRVYGEDVF
+1195 
-1207 KGFDENKAMIV
+1207 
-1218 RILDKNDDDTIIRL
+1218 
-1232 SKLSND
+1232 
-1238 GRLSDESEKL
+1238 
-1248 QALGAKYKEKL
+1248 
-1259 LKIEN
+1259 
-1264 SKINTEKEL
+1264 
-1273 MNFLGSRD
+1273 
-1281 ILESKRALLDHLMP
+1281 
-1295 NINDALLSWERR
+1295 NI
-1307 SGGDT
+1307 
-1312 EFSKILNDNALNL
+1312 
-1325 LHLKQALNKNKVF
+1325 KNKEV
-1338 KDNGNNFFSLFKRAI
+1338 
-1353 ESINQSNVYKNN
+1353 
-1365 NELYDIIK
+1365 
-1373 KYTEPSLNFEK
+1373 EK
-1384 EFISSNKDLQADIL
+1384 
-1398 GFIIKY
+1398 
-1404 NDTLTNPSEAF
+1404 
-1415 GNKIKKAIE
+1415 
-1424 FIYDNDSFS
+1424 
-1433 LFNNIKLSNYDVLNQ
+1433 
-1448 MLNINIT
+1448 
-1455 NSIKYQELLNKAID
+1455 
-1469 NLSDEKNIIKKLNE
+1469 
-1483 NIKNKKSVKQRLD
+1483 KNKKSVKQRLD
-1496 EKIQD
+1496 EKIQN
-1501 DKKAREDIL
+1501 DKKASEDIL

-1522 NKLDFLDKMNLN
+1522 YNLDFLDNMNLN
-1534 TIEYNLTRQMIVNA
+1534 TVEYNLTRQMIINA

-1558 DIPSDLRGKIEKE
+1558 DIPSALRGKIEKE

-1582 NYTEYYHDGK
+1582 NYAEYYHDGK

-1641 KHPELDL
+1641 KHPDLDL
-1648 KLISDIVDKG
+1648 KMIDEIVKNG
-1658 KLNNQNNIRYR
+1658 KLIKDNKGRIR
-1669 IEYKNYII
+1669 IQFDNKVI
-1677 GLSSEYKKGNKRT
+1677 GIKDNWKGDKTNVWIVT
-1690 FIITAFE
+1690 SYE
-1697 RYKG
+1697 LQ